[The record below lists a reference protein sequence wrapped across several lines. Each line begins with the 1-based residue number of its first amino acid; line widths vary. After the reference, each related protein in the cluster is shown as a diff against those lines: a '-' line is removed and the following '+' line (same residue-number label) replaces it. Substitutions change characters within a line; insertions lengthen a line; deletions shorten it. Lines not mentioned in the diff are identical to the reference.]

1 MRIILSQ
8 SHTPYYNLAAEE
20 FLFAQCKG
28 DFLLFYINNPSV
40 VVGANQVLA
49 NEVNVAYCLENAVA
63 IARRMSGGGT
73 VFHDAGNLNYC
84 FITDKNAEKAA
95 MDTDFLMP
103 VVKVLDKLNIQ
114 VRVGVR
120 KDLWLPDGFKISGT
134 ASHIARNRIL
144 FHGTLLYD
152 AQLDVLHNVLTVKEK
167 NLQVKG
173 IASVP
178 SPVKN
183 IKTYLT
189 ENGFEA
195 EEKEIF
201 FNHLVQSLSDNFQA
215 KIEILSM
222 EEMDEIQKIAA
233 NKYMKEEWINRK

>member
-1 MRIILSQ
+1 MRIILSRN
-8 SHTPYYNLAAEE
+8 HTSFYNLATED

-28 DFLLFYINNPSV
+28 DFLLFYVNNSSV
-40 VVGANQVLA
+40 VVGANQVLD
-49 NEVNVAYCLENAVA
+49 NEVNVAFCLENTVA

-73 VFHDAGNLNYC
+73 VFHDTGNLNYC

-95 MDTDFLMP
+95 MDTDFLRP
-103 VVKVLDKLNIQ
+103 VVTVLSHLNIPAQ
-114 VRVGVR
+114 VGVR

-152 AQLDVLHNVLTVKEK
+152 SELDMLHNVLTVKEK

-195 EEKEIF
+195 KEKEIF
-201 FNHLVQSLSDNFQA
+201 FNHLIQSMANYFQS
-215 KIEILSM
+215 KIEILNRVEM
-222 EEMDEIQKIAA
+222 EEIEKIAA
-233 NKYMKEEWINRK
+233 NKYLKEEWIYRK

>member
-8 SHTPYYNLAAEE
+8 SHSPFYNLATEE
-20 FLFAQCKG
+20 FLFTQCKG
-28 DFLLFYINNPSV
+28 DFLLFYVNNPSV

-49 NEVNVAYCLENAVA
+49 NEVNMAFCLENDVA
-63 IARRMSGGGT
+63 IARRISGGGT
-73 VFHDAGNLNYC
+73 VFHDTGNLNYC

-95 MDTDFLMP
+95 MDTDFLKP
-103 VVKVLDKLNIQ
+103 IVKVLTQLHIPAKA
-114 VRVGVR
+114 GVR
-120 KDLWLPDGFKISGT
+120 KDLWLPEGFKISGT

-152 AQLDVLHNVLTVKEK
+152 TQLDVLHNVLTVKEK
-167 NLQVKG
+167 ISGAKG

-201 FNHLVQSLSDNFQA
+201 FNHLVQSMANYFQA
-215 KIEILSM
+215 KIEILGM

-233 NKYMKEEWINRK
+233 NKYMKEAWIYRK